1 MDHPLAVPASDDL
14 SALAWVHEELRK
26 TLESAHKALR
36 RYLRDSEAS
45 RHSDLDDVEPTVLR
59 SARQHL
65 HQGVGALEL
74 VNIPEGAALLRAAEA
89 CVQRFVAR
97 PGRLDPAGVEAVE
110 RASFA
115 LLDYLARRLAGKP
128 APAVALFAQL
138 RTLLELN
145 GAERVHPADLW
156 SHDWRWRDIPSSPPQ
171 EPPTTASLAAL
182 QSDFERRLL
191 LLVRANAPEA
201 AQALARDC
209 DAVAAT
215 EAASGPGRASPVT
228 FWRIAAAFFEA
239 WSLGAIAADVFV
251 KRTASRVM
259 AQLRNRVKG
268 DAQVSDRLAQDLLFF
283 CARAGDVGSAAPRL
297 AALRKAYPLDP
308 TLLRVDYLEPF
319 YGRFDPAH
327 LQQAR
332 KRVAAAKETWN
343 GVAGQELHR
352 LDQLVESFTLVG
364 DSVRRLYPAGEALAG
379 ALLHAAMLT
388 ARQARAPAPA
398 LAMEVA
404 TSLLYLDAALEEAEF
419 DPAGQPSRSGRLAER
434 IEQAISGNPPQALEP
449 WMEELYRRVSDRQTM
464 GSVVQELRSAL
475 SEVERQTDQFFRH
488 PRENALLAGVPGQLG
503 AMRGVFSVLGV
514 DPAVQASVRMRE
526 DIESL
531 LHGETDPHQPAVAAA
546 IQRLAGNLGALG
558 FLIDMLSVQPQMARA
573 LFRFNPDS
581 GHLAPVMGRS
591 AMAPDLIERAHAI
604 ADAVRRD
611 ELPLQAASV
620 EIDALAREREVSR
633 QPVLA
638 ATLSAAQAAI
648 GTSSA
653 GSSHEPTD
661 EDGSLRA
668 HVVQALDDFVAT
680 ASHPVGLEP
689 LGPSLVSRPI
699 PLDLESPAPAFQP
712 TGLEGDDEMRQ
723 VFLDE
728 SAEVLQQA
736 GEALAA
742 LAQAPAD
749 LPQITSVRRAFHTLK
764 GSARMVGF
772 SAFGEAAWA
781 CEQLYN
787 HWLAEQTPASADL
800 RTFTG
805 DALRYFKAWVAAIAA
820 TDDEAFAPEP
830 VVAAAEALRLA
841 GELMRIHLPGEF
853 APQLVLDAP
862 EVAAPRPGLDTL
874 DLEVPSESG
883 TAPVMEALQA
893 TRPLELT
900 PAELAAQLGSPA
912 AAALDALPS
921 ALLDIDLGL
930 DAPATGD
937 LPANNVEP
945 EAIATAIASTPVDLD
960 LDSLAAPDAPTP
972 SPAAELPPQWHE
984 DAVVERIEIEA
995 LPLAEDSPQSWREP
1009 LQTRTTRSDAG
1020 TLDPALADT
1029 DPDTS
1034 QVSGLD
1040 PAADLTAEVP
1050 ADVIAGST
1058 GDASTHAPQDPAA
1071 PGEPAVQ
1078 SDAGADIEP
1087 APALAPPVAQVLRLE
1102 DFRPSTS
1109 TPTPPE
1115 ETVDE
1120 DEDEDVKVIGPLRLQ
1135 IPLFNIYLNEADEL
1149 SRRLSTELAEWS
1161 LELHRPVGDRAVML
1175 AHSLAG
1181 SSSTVG
1187 FADLSQLARLLEHA
1201 LEQADRRGR
1210 GDAPTAELFTQVAD
1224 EIRRL
1229 LHQFAAGFLR
1239 SAPEDLLQQLR
1250 AWLASQCAPA
1260 DPASAAADD
1269 TESDSSLDT
1278 AAQID
1283 IPVDSAAEPAQQVDL
1298 TLDLQPI
1305 GATPPHSGLQS
1316 VFPLPTPLGTSS
1328 AEAVEPSEFEADLDQ
1343 EDQVDAELFPIF
1355 AEEADE
1361 LLPLLTS
1368 QVTEWLERP
1377 GDPTAATACMRT
1389 LHTFKGSAR
1398 LAGAMRL
1405 GELAHRFESAIDQ
1418 ALSGGASADSRQQLE
1433 ALQQRADHLGAAFE
1447 ALRSRQGA
1455 PTASTLGVLGGLT
1468 MPAHWHTR
1476 PAALRLAVSPVAPL
1490 PPLSLNAVHEAT
1502 APAAPPLEAAAL
1514 AAAPGDVAPAGI
1526 PAAGAEPSPQDGAP
1540 DSAQD
1545 TTHDSGGMAV
1555 HPTNAPIDWS
1565 HFLGSLPGSSPAATD
1580 RAPASNQPV
1589 RVRAPLLDRLVNL
1602 AGEVSITRTR
1612 LEAEV
1617 GQIRSSLADLTDNLE
1632 RLNRQLHDIAL
1643 QAETQ
1648 LESRMEAARAAA
1660 QAFDP
1665 LELDRYTR
1673 LQELTRMMAES
1684 VNDVATVRS
1693 TLQRTLQTTEDELAV
1708 QARLTRELQSDL
1720 LRTRMIEF
1728 ESLSER
1734 LYRVVRQAA
1743 KETGKQVRFDIVGG
1757 SIEVDRGVLDRM
1769 TAAFEH
1775 LLRNCVTHG
1784 IEVPPLRQEAGK
1796 DPTGSIVVTVEQ
1808 EGNEV
1813 AVEIRDDGAGLDLA
1827 RIHRR
1832 AVEMGLLAADARPTD
1847 QELANLIMAPGLST
1861 VAVVTELAGRG
1872 VGMDVVRS
1880 DVQAMGGRVE
1890 TRSKPGRG
1898 TRFKLVLPLTTV
1910 VTQVVILRAGS
1921 HSIAVPSNLVEL
1933 VQRVTPATI
1942 DEAYGSGQ
1950 YGYGGLGLPFFWL
1963 GALLGGSGRGS
1974 EGGRTLP
1981 VVIVRSA
1988 QQRVALHVDEVLGS
2002 HEVVVKNLGPQ
2013 LSRLPGL
2020 AGMTLLASGAVALIY
2035 NPVALATV
2043 YGSQALALMRGALQ
2057 GPAESSD
2064 DLRLRAQ
2071 PPAAPLV
2078 LVVDDSLTVRR
2089 VTKRLLEREGYRV
2102 ALAKDGLDALDV
2114 LTGERPVAVLSDIEM
2129 PRMDGFD
2136 LLRNIRNDAALA
2148 GMPVVMITSRIAQKH
2163 RDIAMEL
2170 GATHY
2175 LGKPY
2180 SEEELLGL
2188 LKHYVAL
2195 NSVA

>member
-937 LPANNVEP
+937 LPADDVEP
-945 EAIATAIASTPVDLD
+945 EAIATAIATSSTPVDLD

-1361 LLPLLTS
+1361 
-1368 QVTEWLERP
+1368 
-1377 GDPTAATACMRT
+1377 
-1389 LHTFKGSAR
+1389 
-1398 LAGAMRL
+1398 
-1405 GELAHRFESAIDQ
+1405 
-1418 ALSGGASADSRQQLE
+1418 
-1433 ALQQRADHLGAAFE
+1433 
-1447 ALRSRQGA
+1447 
-1455 PTASTLGVLGGLT
+1455 
-1468 MPAHWHTR
+1468 
-1476 PAALRLAVSPVAPL
+1476 
-1490 PPLSLNAVHEAT
+1490 
-1502 APAAPPLEAAAL
+1502 
-1514 AAAPGDVAPAGI
+1514 
-1526 PAAGAEPSPQDGAP
+1526 
-1540 DSAQD
+1540 
-1545 TTHDSGGMAV
+1545 
-1555 HPTNAPIDWS
+1555 
-1565 HFLGSLPGSSPAATD
+1565 
-1580 RAPASNQPV
+1580 PV
-1589 RVRAPLLDRLVNL
+1589 RVRAPGAAGPPGQPGRRGQHHAGPHRVDVRTAAGFARGPDREPGAL
-1602 AGEVSITRTR
+1602 R
-1612 LEAEV
+1612 
-1617 GQIRSSLADLTDNLE
+1617 
-1632 RLNRQLHDIAL
+1632 RQLRDIEL

-1648 LESRMEAARAAA
+1648 ISRAWRRPRPRPKPSTRWRWTASRA
-1660 QAFDP
+1660 
-1665 LELDRYTR
+1665 
-1673 LQELTRMMAES
+1673 S
-1684 VNDVATVRS
+1684 
-1693 TLQRTLQTTEDELAV
+1693 
-1708 QARLTRELQSDL
+1708 
-1720 LRTRMIEF
+1720 
-1728 ESLSER
+1728 
-1734 LYRVVRQAA
+1734 
-1743 KETGKQVRFDIVGG
+1743 
-1757 SIEVDRGVLDRM
+1757 
-1769 TAAFEH
+1769 
-1775 LLRNCVTHG
+1775 RN
-1784 IEVPPLRQEAGK
+1784 
-1796 DPTGSIVVTVEQ
+1796 
-1808 EGNEV
+1808 
-1813 AVEIRDDGAGLDLA
+1813 
-1827 RIHRR
+1827 
-1832 AVEMGLLAADARPTD
+1832 
-1847 QELANLIMAPGLST
+1847 
-1861 VAVVTELAGRG
+1861 
-1872 VGMDVVRS
+1872 
-1880 DVQAMGGRVE
+1880 
-1890 TRSKPGRG
+1890 
-1898 TRFKLVLPLTTV
+1898 
-1910 VTQVVILRAGS
+1910 
-1921 HSIAVPSNLVEL
+1921 
-1933 VQRVTPATI
+1933 
-1942 DEAYGSGQ
+1942 
-1950 YGYGGLGLPFFWL
+1950 
-1963 GALLGGSGRGS
+1963 
-1974 EGGRTLP
+1974 
-1981 VVIVRSA
+1981 
-1988 QQRVALHVDEVLGS
+1988 
-2002 HEVVVKNLGPQ
+2002 
-2013 LSRLPGL
+2013 
-2020 AGMTLLASGAVALIY
+2020 
-2035 NPVALATV
+2035 
-2043 YGSQALALMRGALQ
+2043 
-2057 GPAESSD
+2057 
-2064 DLRLRAQ
+2064 
-2071 PPAAPLV
+2071 
-2078 LVVDDSLTVRR
+2078 
-2089 VTKRLLEREGYRV
+2089 
-2102 ALAKDGLDALDV
+2102 
-2114 LTGERPVAVLSDIEM
+2114 
-2129 PRMDGFD
+2129 
-2136 LLRNIRNDAALA
+2136 
-2148 GMPVVMITSRIAQKH
+2148 
-2163 RDIAMEL
+2163 
-2170 GATHY
+2170 
-2175 LGKPY
+2175 
-2180 SEEELLGL
+2180 
-2188 LKHYVAL
+2188 
-2195 NSVA
+2195 